1 MKKTVDSYYFI
12 NEFNSRLPNQFTYE
26 GLESL
31 YDYFDDYEKSTGEE
45 IELDVIA
52 ICCDYAEYSK
62 DELVMDYG
70 HLGDSLEAIIE
81 AIREESYIIDVPNG
95 NYIVRAF

>member
-26 GLESL
+26 GLNSL
-31 YDYFDDYEKSTGEE
+31 YDYFDDYEESTGEE

-81 AIREESYIIDVPNG
+81 AIREESDIIDVPNG

>member
-12 NEFNSRLPNQFTYE
+12 NEFNSLRPNQFTYE
-26 GLESL
+26 GLKSL
-31 YDYFDDYEKSTGEE
+31 YDYFDDYEESTGEE

-52 ICCDYAEYSK
+52 ICCDYEEFSAS
-62 DELVMDYG
+62 ELMMAYG
-70 HLGDSLEAIIE
+70 YLGDSLESVIKAIE
-81 AIREESYIIDVPNG
+81 EESDIIDVPNG

>member
-1 MKKTVDSYYFI
+1 MKINVTESMFI
-12 NEFNSRLPNQFTYE
+12 DYFNSIRPDAFTYE
-26 GLESL
+26 ALKAL
-31 YDYFDDYEKSTGEE
+31 YDYFIDYEDDSGCE

-62 DELVMDYG
+62 DELVMDYS

-81 AIREESYIIDVPNG
+81 AIREESDIIDVPNG